1 MLLVPQQGGEMA
13 NNPSSSCFPYP
24 YPSLASPVAPA
35 TDAGAYGTSAPS
47 VGSLTVC
54 SPGASETH
62 DAENKRKSRDE
73 ASLMITGELKKNTK
87 EGKSKKQKRTRGG
100 QKETEEKKP
109 KPNDSKGSKA
119 CLDTTGGYVHV
130 RARRGQATDSHSL
143 AERARREKISERMK
157 MLQGLVPGCEKVTGK
172 AVMLDE
178 IINYVQSLQNQVEF
192 LSMKIASLS
201 PILYGFDVD
210 FGDCIDQPQKLM
222 RSIPEAMASAEQTN
236 QLQAKF
242 FGNGATGYQVMD
254 NSTPL
259 LLQVKGPASF
269 SQQDGGSAVQV
280 GEQRQGSCKY
290 HCMYNNTEALSLFIL
305 PAPAHVEV
313 FLYRTAP
320 SKEKE
325 TCSRASKKNKEKG
338 QRQEDR
344 ETTDLCCWLLDHSVE
359 FAYVLSTVKEFYF
372 VFTAILLLLLLPG
385 GC

>member
-1 MLLVPQQGGEMA
+1 
-13 NNPSSSCFPYP
+13 
-24 YPSLASPVAPA
+24 
-35 TDAGAYGTSAPS
+35 
-47 VGSLTVC
+47 
-54 SPGASETH
+54 
-62 DAENKRKSRDE
+62 
-73 ASLMITGELKKNTK
+73 K

-109 KPNDSKGSKA
+109 KPS
-119 CLDTTGGYVHV
+119 GYVHV

-172 AVMLDE
+172 ALMLDE

-236 QLQAKF
+236 QLQAKA

-269 SQQDGGSAVQV
+269 SQQV
-280 GEQRQGSCKY
+280 
-290 HCMYNNTEALSLFIL
+290 
-305 PAPAHVEV
+305 
-313 FLYRTAP
+313 
-320 SKEKE
+320 
-325 TCSRASKKNKEKG
+325 
-338 QRQEDR
+338 
-344 ETTDLCCWLLDHSVE
+344 
-359 FAYVLSTVKEFYF
+359 
-372 VFTAILLLLLLPG
+372 
-385 GC
+385 